1 MFVFGGCSKDY
12 AAMEDLWKLNL
23 GKKKAQWTRVEP
35 IGFPPP
41 ARWLHTADVIQS
53 DVRIDLGLGWLC
65 WLCWKQSNVCNVAE
79 LVVVFFGCFFSVQF
93 SFQVGTR
100 GSLAMLIYA
109 GATSSSPLQD
119 MWVFRPDDESWVEI
133 EAVLDTPFA
142 REGHATVMLKP
153 KAATLRRRRLLM
165 DGPGDVDISSG
176 VRDTCLHVFCTIL
189 FCFVCGR
196 Y

>member
-1 MFVFGGCSKDY
+1 
-12 AAMEDLWKLNL
+12 
-23 GKKKAQWTRVEP
+23 
-35 IGFPPP
+35 
-41 ARWLHTADVIQS
+41 
-53 DVRIDLGLGWLC
+53 
-65 WLCWKQSNVCNVAE
+65 
-79 LVVVFFGCFFSVQF
+79 
-93 SFQVGTR
+93 
-100 GSLAMLIYA
+100 MLIYA

-176 VRDTCLHVFCTIL
+176 VRDTFYMFFVENT
-189 FCFVCGR
+189 FCFVYGR

>member
-1 MFVFGGCSKDY
+1 
-12 AAMEDLWKLNL
+12 
-23 GKKKAQWTRVEP
+23 
-35 IGFPPP
+35 
-41 ARWLHTADVIQS
+41 
-53 DVRIDLGLGWLC
+53 
-65 WLCWKQSNVCNVAE
+65 
-79 LVVVFFGCFFSVQF
+79 
-93 SFQVGTR
+93 
-100 GSLAMLIYA
+100 MLIYA

-176 VRDTCLHVFCTIL
+176 VRDTCYTFFVENT
-189 FCFVCGR
+189 FCFVYMILILKIFVVNFLGYFFKFLNFR
-196 Y
+196 H

>member
-1 MFVFGGCSKDY
+1 
-12 AAMEDLWKLNL
+12 
-23 GKKKAQWTRVEP
+23 
-35 IGFPPP
+35 
-41 ARWLHTADVIQS
+41 
-53 DVRIDLGLGWLC
+53 
-65 WLCWKQSNVCNVAE
+65 
-79 LVVVFFGCFFSVQF
+79 
-93 SFQVGTR
+93 
-100 GSLAMLIYA
+100 MLIYA

-176 VRDTCLHVFCTIL
+176 VRDTFYTFFVENT
-189 FCFVCGR
+189 FCFVYGTRVDIDFEIFCLLSIFWGFFQCSLGLE
-196 Y
+196 

>member
-1 MFVFGGCSKDY
+1 MY
-12 AAMEDLWKLNL
+12 ATSLN
-23 GKKKAQWTRVEP
+23 
-35 IGFPPP
+35 
-41 ARWLHTADVIQS
+41 WLLFSFQ
-53 DVRIDLGLGWLC
+53 
-65 WLCWKQSNVCNVAE
+65 
-79 LVVVFFGCFFSVQF
+79 FF
-93 SFQVGTR
+93 FQVGTR

-176 VRDTCLHVFCTIL
+176 VRDTFYMFFGKNI
-189 FCFVCGR
+189 FCFVYGTRVDIDFEIFCLLSIFWGFFQCSLGLE
-196 Y
+196 